1 MARCLTSRSPKKET
15 RQIHL
20 DYRDF
25 KLNVFSVLGPMLN
38 AIQYKPIL
46 SSPNTNPKSV
56 WRINVRLP
64 PPNNKFLLL
73 LTPSMS
79 YLVSD
84 LVWHFCSHSGSL
96 KHWPMSVLLLT
107 KLQSFLGT
115 AEAREAS
122 RRQRTSGDT

>member
-1 MARCLTSRSPKKET
+1 MARCLTSRSPKRET

-46 SSPNTNPKSV
+46 SSPNTNPKFGVLMSGCSRQITNFPV
-56 WRINVRLP
+56 HPVNV
-64 PPNNKFLLL
+64 
-73 LTPSMS
+73 MDM
-79 YLVSD
+79 VSD